1 MKKIFT
7 FALALLLSVSFA
19 FAQSVNEGQVTILK
33 THVNGFTINVPKVDA
48 KTANAA
54 ITEYLAD
61 KGLVKP
67 KTEDKYNS
75 YRAQKFSYIG
85 DGTYDIFVKA
95 VQKGKK
101 QDVSTDIIFICSLGN
116 MNVVSSSNNATAA
129 SNIKNIVSKF
139 PRAIE
144 KYQLKQRIEEIKKEI
159 ENANKEKEK
168 TDKEIQK
175 LQEQITKA
183 TEKQDALNRQL
194 EQANT
199 MLRNFTID

>member
-7 FALALLLSVSFA
+7 LALALLVSVSFA
-19 FAQSVNEGQVTILK
+19 FAQGVNEGQVTILK
-33 THVNGFTINVPKVDA
+33 THVNGFTINIPKVDS
-48 KTANAA
+48 KTATAA

-67 KTEDKYNS
+67 KTEDKYTS

-85 DGTYDIFVKA
+85 DGTYDIFFKA

-101 QDVSTDIIFICSLGN
+101 QDISSDIIFICSLGN
-116 MNVVSSSNNATAA
+116 MNTITSVNDANAAA
-129 SNIKNIVSKF
+129 NIKAIVSKF

-144 KYQLKQRIEEIKKEI
+144 KYQLKQKIEDLKKEI
-159 ENANKEKEK
+159 EAANKEKEK

-175 LQEQITKA
+175 LQEQIAKA
-183 TEKQDALNRQL
+183 TEKQNALNRQL
-194 EQANT
+194 EEANT